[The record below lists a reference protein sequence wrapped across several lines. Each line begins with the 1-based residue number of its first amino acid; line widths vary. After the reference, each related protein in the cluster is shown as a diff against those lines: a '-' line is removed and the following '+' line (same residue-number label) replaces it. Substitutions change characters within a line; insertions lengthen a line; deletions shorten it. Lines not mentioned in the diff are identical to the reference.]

1 MFPYSTCE
9 QLNINIDDIRESMG
23 LKCGNERLT
32 ELKRLNDVKTLE
44 ELQKKYKEEF
54 KNKD

>member
-1 MFPYSTCE
+1 
-9 QLNINIDDIRESMG
+9 MG